1 MNAHAPL
8 VHYNAACVALAAA
21 KSTDEVKDWRDKAE
35 SEIKGSGYVMESLEA
50 ALWCFWHTGASI
62 WWGAMDSSPSTSQG
76 SSMGKA
82 TFIRK
87 RGYGA
92 FMKGSLG

>member
-35 SEIKGSGYVMESLEA
+35 
-50 ALWCFWHTGASI
+50 
-62 WWGAMDSSPSTSQG
+62 AMRAYAHQSKNRCLSCAQQRSTQ
-76 SSMGKA
+76 A
-82 TFIRK
+82 VVIIRDEWRK
-87 RGYGA
+87 HADTIG
-92 FMKGSLG
+92 

>member
-35 SEIKGSGYVMESLEA
+35 AMRAYAHQSKNRQLEIDA
-50 ALWCFWHTGASI
+50 AE
-62 WWGAMDSSPSTSQG
+62 
-76 SSMGKA
+76 
-82 TFIRK
+82 IRI
-87 RGYGA
+87 RANAVIRRARPG
-92 FMKGSLG
+92 